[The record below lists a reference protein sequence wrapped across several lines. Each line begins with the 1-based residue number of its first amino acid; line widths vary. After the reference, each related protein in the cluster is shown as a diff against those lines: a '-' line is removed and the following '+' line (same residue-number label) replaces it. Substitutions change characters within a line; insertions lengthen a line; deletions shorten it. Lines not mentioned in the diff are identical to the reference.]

1 MRDMFLIYSRGD
13 DEPLPADEDMATRL
27 AHRAVMDDARAR
39 GIFQGAEPL
48 APAATA
54 TTVRHQQGGVLITDG
69 PFAETKEQLAGY
81 YILECRDMD
90 EALERRQGPSC
101 PSGMGQDRRAR
112 TAKFGTAVP
121 CRVATP
127 GKGREASGARP
138 QPETA
143 RERTRM
149 YVTEPDPART
159 KRSAAYRPAPLLWA
173 ARIPTN
179 CRGGAGSIEVRPLLG
194 MQAAAPI
201 NAATSD

>member
-1 MRDMFLIYSRGD
+1 LVEIPMRYMFLIYSRGD

-81 YILECRDMD
+81 YILECRDLD
-90 EALERRQGPSC
+90 EALE
-101 PSGMGQDRRAR
+101 
-112 TAKFGTAVP
+112 
-121 CRVATP
+121 
-127 GKGREASGARP
+127 
-138 QPETA
+138 
-143 RERTRM
+143 
-149 YVTEPDPART
+149 
-159 KRSAAYRPAPLLWA
+159 WA

-179 CRGGAGSIEVRPLLG
+179 CRGGAGCIEVRPLLG
-194 MQAAAPI
+194 MQAAAAPI